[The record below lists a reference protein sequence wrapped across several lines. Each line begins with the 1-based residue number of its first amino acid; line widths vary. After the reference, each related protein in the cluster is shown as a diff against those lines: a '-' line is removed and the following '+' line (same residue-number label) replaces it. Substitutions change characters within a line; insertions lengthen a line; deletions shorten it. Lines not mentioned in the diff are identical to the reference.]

1 MYPVPFEAKHILQ
14 MEAQDHQK
22 WHVESFRE
30 TELAELESS
39 NAHTLMHE
47 GSPIACCGA
56 AVFHKG
62 CVRVWALIS
71 ARATGITFLNMS
83 RWAKRFLDNLKFTRI
98 EATAAADF
106 PQARQWLR
114 AMGFKEEGLMRKYEE
129 RGADAYLMA
138 LVREDV

>member
-22 WHVESFRE
+22 WHVERFKMS
-30 TELAELESS
+30 ELAELEGR

-47 GSPIACCGA
+47 GAPIACCGA
-56 AVFHKG
+56 AVFHTG

-71 ARATGITFLNMS
+71 ARAVGITFLNMS
-83 RWAKRFLDNLKFTRI
+83 RWAKRFLDTLKFTRI

-114 AMGFKEEGLMRKYEE
+114 AMGFKEEGLMRRYEE